1 MFYSATNIRVGHI
14 IEYNNDLYKVLA
26 ATHITPG
33 KGNAVMQI
41 KMRNLKTGNQTEV
54 RFRSVEQVKAIDLDY
69 VKMEYLYD
77 DGDMVHFM
85 NQETYDQ
92 SAFPRQDVEDVLK
105 FVLPNTIVQMQ
116 IYEGDIVGVLLP
128 KSVELTVTEC
138 APYAKGATL
147 VNQTKTVVVETGLQ
161 LQAPGFIEAGDKIR
175 VDTET
180 GSYIERV
187 R

>member
-33 KGNAVMQI
+33 KGNALMQI
-41 KMRNLKTGNQTEV
+41 KMRNLKTGTQTEV
-54 RFRSVEQVKAIDLDY
+54 RFRSVEQVKYVDLDF

-92 SAFPRQDVEDVLK
+92 AAFPREEIEDMLK
-105 FVLPNTIVQMQ
+105 FVLPNSIVQMQ

-128 KSVELTVTEC
+128 KAVELTVTDC
-138 APYAKGATL
+138 GPFIKGATMN
-147 VNQTKTVVVETGLQ
+147 NQTKSATLETGLQ
-161 LQAPGFIEAGDKIR
+161 LQVPGFIEPGERIR

-180 GSYIERV
+180 GTYLERV